1 MEWDGVLGLGKENHE
16 MGEGMEMNGALG
28 LGRKSVDLGKGW
40 GGMERWVPQMDGA
53 LGLGTK
59 PMKLA
64 KGWWGRRDG
73 RGVTAWGRQV
83 RSGARGGF
91 IN

>member
-1 MEWDGVLGLGKENHE
+1 MEWDGVLVLGKENHE

-73 RGVTAWGRQV
+73 RGVTARGRQV